1 MYSSFRSL
9 VLRSVPLSACLL
21 ASLWGCSKASGPS
34 VSGTVAISAAPQTV
48 RTNNGLGTS
57 YWLWPPTWGNLIAG
71 TEDPVHRLAPFVM
84 RVGGSNNDTNL
95 PDKFDD
101 AQMDAAMTYLRAIG
115 ADMILQVP
123 LLAARRTNSDGGAG
137 ADADADAGSDADADA
152 DASSDAGSDVDAGST
167 AVAGAPNG
175 PAMAAAMVSYAN
187 VQNTYGV
194 KYFSIGNEPDLYAT
208 GTGSS
213 GIPGYTAEDYC
224 ADVTNYVAAMKAVD
238 PTIKIVGPD
247 LSWKYQSG
255 ANDWLTP
262 ILQTCG
268 SLFDIV
274 AIHRYPMAPAQTTV
288 AAAAADAS
296 ALKGMIARLQ
306 SILQATG
313 NAGKPLAITEC
324 NITWDGNPNNP
335 VLPASPGTVPAG
347 LWAADAFGVGLESG
361 LWATVF
367 WSTRES
373 WTLGLLAN
381 RPGTPKPQPAYW
393 ALDLFVEHFGLTLIS
408 VSSTPRK
415 VSAYASRNQDDDR
428 TQIIAVNWNDMPAV
442 LTFKVDD
449 LAIAP
454 KPATFTL
461 PALSVGAIE
470 IPDTGAASAL
480 VYGET
485 QHKANLPPQPL

>member
-1 MYSSFRSL
+1 MCTSLRAVIFRY
-9 VLRSVPLSACLL
+9 VPISTCLL
-21 ASLWGCSKASGPS
+21 SGLWGCSKASGPTI
-34 VSGTVAISAAPQTV
+34 SGTVTLSAVPQTV
-48 RTNNGLGTS
+48 RTSKGLGTT
-57 YWLWPPTWGNLIAG
+57 YWSWSPTYGDQVAG
-71 TEDPVHRLAPFVM
+71 TEDQIRTLAPFVM
-84 RVGGSNNDTNL
+84 RVGGSTNDMNL

-123 LLAARRTNSDGGAG
+123 VLGARRTNSDGGAG
-137 ADADADAGSDADADA
+137 ADADSDAGSDADAGFDA
-152 DASSDAGSDVDAGST
+152 DAAAGSSAT
-167 AVAGAPNG
+167 AGAPNG

-208 GTGSS
+208 ATGSS
-213 GIPGYTAEDYC
+213 GIAGYTPADYC

-274 AIHRYPMAPAQTTV
+274 AIHRYPIVAALTTV

-296 ALKGMIARLQ
+296 NLRGMIAHLQ

-324 NITWDGNPNNP
+324 NITWDGNPTNP

-373 WTLGLLAN
+373 WTLGLFAN
-381 RPGTPKPQPAYW
+381 RPGTPKPQPVYW
-393 ALDLFVEHFGLTLIS
+393 ALDLFAEHFGTTLLS
-408 VSSTPRK
+408 VSSAPSK
-415 VSAYASRNQDDDR
+415 VSAYASRNQTENG
-428 TQIIAVNWNDMPAV
+428 TQIIAVNWNDVPAV

-449 LAIAP
+449 LATTP
-454 KPATFTL
+454 KPPTFTL
-461 PALSVGAIE
+461 PALSVAAIE

-485 QHKANLPPQPL
+485 QHQADLPPQPLH

>member
-1 MYSSFRSL
+1 MYPLFRALTVQS
-9 VLRSVPLSACLL
+9 VLFSACLL
-21 ASLWGCSKASGPS
+21 ASLWGCSKASGPT

-71 TEDPVHRLAPFVM
+71 TEDQVHKLAPFVM

-95 PDKFDD
+95 PDKFDN
-101 AQMDAAMTYLRAIG
+101 AQMDTAMTYLRAIG

-123 LLAARRTNSDGGAG
+123 LLAARRTN
-137 ADADADAGSDADADA
+137 ADAGVGVDAETDASSDVDA
-152 DASSDAGSDVDAGST
+152 DASSDGGSDADAGPG
-167 AVAGAPNG
+167 AIAGAPNG
-175 PAMAAAMVSYAN
+175 PAMAAAMVQYAN
-187 VQNTYGV
+187 VTMGYGV

-208 GTGSS
+208 ATGSS
-213 GIPGYTAEDYC
+213 GIPGYTPADYC

-274 AIHRYPMAPAQTTV
+274 AIHRYPLAPTATTV

-296 ALKGMIARLQ
+296 ALKGMIAHLQ

-313 NAGKPLAITEC
+313 NTGKPLAITEC
-324 NITWDGNPNNP
+324 NITWDGNPTNKL
-335 VLPASPGTVPAG
+335 LPASPGTVPAG

-373 WTLGLLAN
+373 WTLGLFAN

-393 ALDLFVEHFGLTLIS
+393 ALDLYTEHFGTTLLS
-408 VSSTPRK
+408 VSSTPSK
-415 VSAYASRNQDDDR
+415 VNAYASRNQDDDR
-428 TQIIAVNWNDMPAV
+428 TQIIAVNWNDVPAV

-449 LAIAP
+449 
-454 KPATFTL
+454 PATNAKTPTFTL
-461 PALSVGAIE
+461 PALSVAAIE

-485 QHKANLPPQPL
+485 QHQADLPPQPL

>member
-1 MYSSFRSL
+1 MYSSFRALTFQS
-9 VLRSVPLSACLL
+9 VLFSACLL

-57 YWLWPPTWGNLIAG
+57 YWLWPPTWGNLVAG
-71 TEDPVHRLAPFVM
+71 TEDQIHKLAPFVM

-123 LLAARRTNSDGGAG
+123 LLAARRTNPDAGSDVNADADSDVDAG
-137 ADADADAGSDADADA
+137 FDADADAGS
-152 DASSDAGSDVDAGST
+152 S

-213 GIPGYTAEDYC
+213 GIPGYTPADYC

-247 LSWKYQSG
+247 LSWKYQGG

-274 AIHRYPMAPAQTTV
+274 AIHRYPIAPALTTV

-296 ALKGMIARLQ
+296 NLRGMIAHLQ

-324 NITWDGNPNNP
+324 NITWDGNPTNP

-408 VSSTPRK
+408 VSSTPTK

-428 TQIIAVNWNDMPAV
+428 TQIIAVNWNDVPAV
-442 LTFKVDD
+442 LTFKVDG
-449 LAIAP
+449 LATAP

>member
-1 MYSSFRSL
+1 MCSSFRSITFES
-9 VLRSVPLSACLL
+9 VLFSACLL
-21 ASLWGCSKASGPS
+21 SSLWGCSKASGPT
-34 VSGTVAISAAPQTV
+34 VSGTVALSAVPQTV
-48 RTNNGLGTS
+48 RTSNGLGTS
-57 YWLWPPTWGNLIAG
+57 YWCWSPTYGNQVAG
-71 TEDPVHRLAPFVM
+71 TEDQIRTLAPFVM
-84 RVGGSNNDTNL
+84 RVGGSNNDTNT
-95 PDKFDD
+95 PDKFDN
-101 AQMDAAMTYLRAIG
+101 AQMDTAMTYLRAIG

-123 LLAARRTNSDGGAG
+123 LLAARRTNPDGGAD
-137 ADADADAGSDADADA
+137 ANVDADSDAGSDADAASDVGSDA
-152 DASSDAGSDVDAGST
+152 DAGSSAI
-167 AVAGAPNG
+167 AGAPNG

-187 VQNTYGV
+187 VTMGYGV

-208 GTGSS
+208 GTGAS
-213 GIPGYTAEDYC
+213 GIAGYTAEDYC

-238 PTIKIVGPD
+238 PTIQIVGPD

-274 AIHRYPMAPAQTTV
+274 AIHRYPFAPTATTV

-296 ALKGMIARLQ
+296 ALKGVIAHLQ

-313 NAGKPLAITEC
+313 NTGKPLAITEC
-324 NITWDGNPNNP
+324 NITWDGNPYNK

-347 LWAADAFGVGLESG
+347 LWAADTFGVALEAG
-361 LWATVF
+361 LWASVY
-367 WSTRES
+367 WSVRES
-373 WTLGLLAN
+373 WTLGLFAN

-393 ALDLFVEHFGLTLIS
+393 ALDLFAEHFGTTLLS
-408 VSSTPRK
+408 VSSTPSK
-415 VSAYASRNQDDDR
+415 VSAYASRNQSEDG
-428 TQIIAVNWNDMPAV
+428 TQIIVVNWNDVPAV

-449 LAIAP
+449 LATAP
-454 KPATFTL
+454 KAPTFTL
-461 PALSVGAIE
+461 PALSVAAIE

-485 QHKANLPPQPL
+485 QHQADLPPQPLH